1 MKGDSKMSMSFLVV
15 DDSSIMRKMIQKTL
29 QTDGHEILGEAKS
42 GYDAIELYKSL
53 NPDLVTMDITMRGMD
68 GLEAA
73 KEILKY
79 DASALIVFLSNLEKE
94 TYREDAMRL
103 GAKGYLSKHD
113 PEKILSIVRKLE
125 LSRQDV
131 TA

>member
-1 MKGDSKMSMSFLVV
+1 MGMRILVV

-29 QTDGHEILGEAKS
+29 QTDGHEIIGEAKS
-42 GYDAIELYKSL
+42 GIDAIEMYKSL
-53 NPDLVTMDITMRGMD
+53 GPNLVTMDITMRGMD

-73 KEILKY
+73 KEILRY
-79 DASALIVFLSNLEKE
+79 DTAATIVFLSNLEKQ

-113 PEKILSIVRKLE
+113 PEKILSLIRELE
-125 LSRQDV
+125 LSRQAETV
-131 TA
+131 